1 MPLSAPKLKIARD
14 IAQAVF
20 EWEVL
25 AEEHAAVLR
34 QDPNQYA
41 EVYEELERAMPPN
54 ANVLPPREQWDECIA
69 QVAGTLEP
77 KAVAFVEYVLC
88 LSSLIVFEVQLAH
101 QFNPE
106 CSRLK
111 AMNACFLLCRL
122 SMSKAGED
130 NGTFLEML
138 RIRNRLQYAKF
149 TFLFLLT
156 PLKFNVRCSQ
166 NHTYAKVEA
175 RFPAPADMHPLLA
188 KRLGVEPPLPAPS
201 SPAPSTS
208 APYSPGHTL
217 S

>member
-1 MPLSAPKLKIARD
+1 MPLSLPKLKIARD

-41 EVYEELERAMPPN
+41 QVYEELERGMPPN
-54 ANVLPPREQWDECIA
+54 ANVLPPREQWDACIA

-77 KAVAFVEYVLC
+77 RAVAFVD
-88 LSSLIVFEVQLAH
+88 
-101 QFNPE
+101 
-106 CSRLK
+106 RLK

-138 RIRNRLQYAKF
+138 RIRNSLH
-149 TFLFLLT
+149 
-156 PLKFNVRCSQ
+156 Q
-166 NHTYAKVEA
+166 NHTYAKIEA
-175 RFPAPADMHPLLA
+175 RLPAPADMHPLLA
-188 KRLGVEPPLPAPS
+188 KRLGMEPPLPAPS
-201 SPAPSTS
+201 SPAPPSS
-208 APYSPGHTL
+208 
-217 S
+217 